1 MNFQFKRHVLEIA
14 SDARTLE
21 EKLNNLGDGMTFE
34 TMVWANG
41 KLFVVLREY
50 LPRAAENEAT
60 GPRSKNERDW
70 PRKKQRSKDFGRQL
84 PTQGQS
90 LKK

>member
-1 MNFQFKRHVLEIA
+1 MTFQFKRHVLEIA

-21 EKLNNLGDGMTFE
+21 EKLNSLGDHLTFE

-50 LPRAAENEAT
+50 LPRTAENERT
-60 GPRSKNERDW
+60 PKHEGKHGRKQHDNRDA
-70 PRKKQRSKDFGRQL
+70 RL
-84 PTQGQS
+84 PKSGDRME
-90 LKK
+90 K